1 MLWTSGFNDK
11 ICALNT
17 FEYDR
22 DGNNVSGILT
32 RWRQFGRRY
41 FWPHLLLGMVAASLG
56 LPALS
61 NSAEAATPAKT
72 STTKH
77 DLNTRVNFT
86 NLAWLEA
93 SRRPNFSVDY
103 WHQHAIRTVIRHLS
117 FAMAP
122 QTLPVAEESLP
133 LQAQHLALLDTLSA
147 LLTQEGTPSE
157 KGYRIDYAHFTPQA
171 KFSTPVWI
179 SQAQGI
185 RAGPQRLT

>member
-1 MLWTSGFNDK
+1 M
-11 ICALNT
+11 
-17 FEYDR
+17 
-22 DGNNVSGILT
+22 SGILT
-32 RWRQFGRRY
+32 RWRHLGRRY
-41 FWPHLLLGMVAASLG
+41 FWPHLLLGMVAASFG
-56 LPALS
+56 LPALG
-61 NSAEAATPAKT
+61 NAAEPNTPAKAT
-72 STTKH
+72 ASNH
-77 DLNTRVNFT
+77 DQSAKVNFSQ
-86 NLAWLEA
+86 LALLEA
-93 SRRPNFSVDY
+93 TNRRPNFTVDY

-185 RAGPQRLT
+185 RAGPQQIGRAHV

>member
-1 MLWTSGFNDK
+1 M
-11 ICALNT
+11 
-17 FEYDR
+17 EQ
-22 DGNNVSGILT
+22 VSGILT

-93 SRRPNFSVDY
+93 V
-103 WHQHAIRTVIRHLS
+103 
-117 FAMAP
+117 
-122 QTLPVAEESLP
+122 VARISP
-133 LQAQHLALLDTLSA
+133 LITGTSTLSA
-147 LLTQEGTPSE
+147 RSFVICHLRWRRRQCLLP
-157 KGYRIDYAHFTPQA
+157 KRRCRYRH
-171 KFSTPVWI
+171 STLPCWI
-179 SQAQGI
+179 RSTRCSRRTASRRSWFARRRKLCSLRQSHSLYQ
-185 RAGPQRLT
+185 LD

>member
-1 MLWTSGFNDK
+1 MSG
-11 ICALNT
+11 L
-17 FEYDR
+17 
-22 DGNNVSGILT
+22 LT

-56 LPALS
+56 LPALN
-61 NSAEAATPAKT
+61 NSHETTTPAKAT
-72 STTKH
+72 ASNHNPNK
-77 DLNTRVNFT
+77 VNFSQ
-86 NLAWLEA
+86 LALLEA
-93 SRRPNFSVDY
+93 NRRPNFTVDY

-122 QTLPVAEESLP
+122 QALPVAEESSP

-185 RAGPQRLT
+185 RAGPQRLS